1 MILVKRVLHTP
12 SIILNK
18 ANKSCIVF
26 FFCYKLY
33 MEVEKAQKISDIRE
47 HYKTDIEQ
55 IKNILHNAEILKNEK
70 LRDILFAKE
79 IENFNKIK
87 NENKQDQGLN
97 DYIVNDIIDRLVD
110 EIYEQI
116 TTNNYSFDDF
126 KLKIFLDKSMFAF
139 FRLHFNIKNIEQESQ
154 IISMSHSSHFKEYSV
169 ILPSRKPL
177 LNIAPS
183 ERISLTKSITDK
195 SFSMQARNNEYVF
208 QFEEYLGENNKKKQ
222 PQLMLKK
229 NYNEYNII
237 LNDNNTITISKEK
250 SEENDQQ
257 KLTYEIQSTF
267 FKEDETKT
275 LFENLEYELT
285 DEQMKF
291 YNKIKELLGCK
302 KISVEQPEVKY
313 EPKVKYEISVEQP
326 KVRYSL
332 CGKENNWIG
341 TKSNGS
347 FGCCGW

>member
-1 MILVKRVLHTP
+1 
-12 SIILNK
+12 
-18 ANKSCIVF
+18 
-26 FFCYKLY
+26 
-33 MEVEKAQKISDIRE
+33 
-47 HYKTDIEQ
+47 
-55 IKNILHNAEILKNEK
+55 
-70 LRDILFAKE
+70 
-79 IENFNKIK
+79 
-87 NENKQDQGLN
+87 
-97 DYIVNDIIDRLVD
+97 
-110 EIYEQI
+110 
-116 TTNNYSFDDF
+116 
-126 KLKIFLDKSMFAF
+126 MFAF

-229 NYNEYNII
+229 DDDEYNII
-237 LNDNNTITISKEK
+237 LNNDNTITISKK
-250 SEENDQQ
+250 DSEENDQQ

-291 YNKIKELLGCK
+291 YNKIKELLGYK
-302 KISVEQPEVKY
+302 KISGKQQEVISGTQPKVISVEQPEAISDEKPKVKD
-313 EPKVKYEISVEQP
+313 EISGEQPKVKYN
-326 KVRYSL
+326 L
-332 CGKENNWIG
+332 CGMKNNWIG